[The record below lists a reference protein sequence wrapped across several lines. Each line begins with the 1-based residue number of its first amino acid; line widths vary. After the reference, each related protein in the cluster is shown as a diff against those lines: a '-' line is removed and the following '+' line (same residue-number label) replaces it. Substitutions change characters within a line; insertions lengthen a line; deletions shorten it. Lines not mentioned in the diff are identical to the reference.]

1 VTAVE
6 WVETTGKTVEA
17 AKEAALDQLG
27 VDEDD
32 AEFEIIASPRP
43 GLFGFTR
50 GEARVR
56 ARVRPT
62 RPRPKIDR
70 RDRRRRRGPRG
81 DAETAGE
88 RAGAGVEQPAA
99 ATAARGGETGEAA
112 GRRGGDRRRP
122 RRRGGG
128 ARDHAPPPVG
138 HGDEEAAVTT
148 ALSPGEQA
156 AIVGEFLEGLLRA
169 FGLEGTVSEG
179 EIDDETLEVRID
191 GSDLGLLIGPR
202 GQTLQAVQELSRAAV
217 QRRLA
222 GGREARIRVDVAGY
236 RQRRREALE
245 RFARTQ
251 ADEVLA
257 TGVARALEP
266 MNPPDRKVVHDAVNE
281 LDGVGTISEG
291 EEPYRRV
298 VIVPRPVEAGPADD
312 DVAAPA

>member
-1 VTAVE
+1 VE
-6 WVETTGKTVEA
+6 WVETTGKTIEA

-27 VDEDD
+27 VDESD
-32 AEFEIIASPRP
+32 AEFEILAEPKS

-70 RDRRRRRGPRG
+70 RDRRRRRGPRV
-81 DAETAGE
+81 AEGQPAGE
-88 RAGAGVEQPAA
+88 RAGATAER
-99 ATAARGGETGEAA
+99 ATAAGGAGTTAQGGEASES
-112 GRRGGDRRRP
+112 GRRSGDRRRG
-122 RRRGGG
+122 RRRSGGRENAG
-128 ARDHAPPPVG
+128 SPANQSG
-138 HGDEEAAVTT
+138 EQEAAVTS
-148 ALSPGEQA
+148 ALSADEQA
-156 AIVGEFLEGLLRA
+156 AIVAEFLDGLLRA
-169 FGLEGTVSEG
+169 FQLEGTVGEG
-179 EIDDETLEVRID
+179 DVDDEVLEVRID
-191 GSDLGLLIGPR
+191 GGDLGLLIGPR

-245 RFARTQ
+245 RFARAQ
-251 ADEVLA
+251 AEEVLA

-281 LDGVGTISEG
+281 IDGVGTVSEG
-291 EEPYRRV
+291 EEPHRRV
-298 VIVPRPVEAGPADD
+298 VIVPLTDD
-312 DVAAPA
+312 DEAPTED